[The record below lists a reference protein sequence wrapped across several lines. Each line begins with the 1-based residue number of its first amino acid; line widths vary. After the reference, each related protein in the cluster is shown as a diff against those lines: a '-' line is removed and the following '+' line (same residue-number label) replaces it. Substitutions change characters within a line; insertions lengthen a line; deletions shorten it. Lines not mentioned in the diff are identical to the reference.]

1 MGSALQARAQ
11 SCITQSSITQSSITH
26 AVHFMGVPH
35 THCPSGAATFGR
47 QERTIRSAP
56 TSPGP
61 QAYKTQ
67 IDVTSIASTVSST
80 TSTTFCLATREA
92 EQKLYDSTTRGNHPS
107 YRGKYGPSIYAP
119 ALTRTGTIMWRPRSS
134 PAFTASRSVYADRQY
149 DGVTM
154 SYASKLGKSG
164 VIALLGPRCAASFH
178 SFSHLRRLPARRQL
192 ACPVP

>member
-1 MGSALQARAQ
+1 
-11 SCITQSSITQSSITH
+11 
-26 AVHFMGVPH
+26 
-35 THCPSGAATFGR
+35 
-47 QERTIRSAP
+47 
-56 TSPGP
+56 
-61 QAYKTQ
+61 
-67 IDVTSIASTVSST
+67 VTSIASTVSST

-92 EQKLYDSTTRGNHPS
+92 EQKLYDSTPRGNHPS

-164 VIALLGPRCAASFH
+164 AASMPGAVSAVGKQTLSNRKNTLAASFGVGDRDLWD
-178 SFSHLRRLPARRQL
+178 SHARLYQQSSRSPCRLPCVRPLTSCGPHIGLAR
-192 ACPVP
+192 AAA